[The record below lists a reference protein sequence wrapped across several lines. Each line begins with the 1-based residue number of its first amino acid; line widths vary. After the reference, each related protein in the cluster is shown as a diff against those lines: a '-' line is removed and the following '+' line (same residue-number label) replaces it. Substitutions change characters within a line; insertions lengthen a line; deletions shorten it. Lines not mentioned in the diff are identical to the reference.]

1 MPLMIPV
8 EKLQDTE
15 SISMLCKTCDA
26 PIFLMNGESCDMV
39 LMSMEAYERDLY
51 LLDVQRKLQESEQSV
66 REGKVK
72 DAYEALQSLKKKYID
87 Q

>member
-1 MPLMIPV
+1 
-8 EKLQDTE
+8 
-15 SISMLCKTCDA
+15 
-26 PIFLMNGESCDMV
+26 MV

-72 DAYEALQSLKKKYID
+72 DAYEALQSLKKYID